1 MSIFE
6 EFGLTSELLII
17 LLIDL
22 GIAMVLLTL
31 MRYLL
36 GWSAKVNST
45 HELAEKDNFAFGI
58 STAGAVAAMGIVLTG
73 AITGEAGS
81 SYAVEA
87 IGLSAYGICGLI
99 LIKLGRFL
107 HDKIALNKINKTESI
122 LAGNKAVSI
131 VDASAVIATAI
142 IIRATLLWA
151 EGLNI
156 DTFIAIFS
164 SFIIAQLMMVL
175 LTRWREYSYAKR
187 NQGESF
193 QQGLQNNNTALAL
206 RHSGYLIAMGLSFNA
221 ASHFI
226 PFSPTAYVA
235 NVVSWLVFSIIMLLV
250 LSVMQAIVKA
260 VVLSK
265 INRSLE
271 VEKQQNV
278 GVAAI
283 EMAIS
288 ISVALILT
296 ALMA

>member
-22 GIAMVLLTL
+22 GIATVLLTL
-31 MRYLL
+31 MRYLF
-36 GWSAKVNST
+36 GWSANVNSA

-81 SYAVEA
+81 SYAIEA
-87 IGLSAYGICGLI
+87 IGLTAYGICGLI
-99 LIKLGRFL
+99 LIKLGRLL
-107 HDKIALNKINKTESI
+107 HDKIALNKINKTQSI
-122 LAGNKAVSI
+122 LAGNKAISI
-131 VDASAVIATAI
+131 VDAGAVIATAI

-151 EGLNI
+151 EGMTIN
-156 DTFIAIFS
+156 TFIAIIS
-164 SFIIAQLMMVL
+164 SFVVSQLMMVL
-175 LTRWREYSYAKR
+175 LTRWREYSYTKR
-187 NQGESF
+187 NQGETF
-193 QQGLQNNNTALAL
+193 QQGLQNGNTALAL

-226 PFSPTAYVA
+226 VFSPTEYVT
-235 NVVSWLVFSIIMLLV
+235 NIVSWLVFSIIMLLV
-250 LSVMQAIVKA
+250 LSVIQAIVKT
-260 VVLSK
+260 VVLNK

-271 VEKQQNV
+271 VEKQQNI

-288 ISVALILT
+288 ISVAMILT